1 MGPVSR
7 PPYWPAV
14 TRPHKQAG
22 YMTASDCTKTTT
34 LQKALAKGPSIHVP
48 SIRGNHSAGRPWTLG
63 TSPGVTADAWSAGQR
78 ISPVQR
84 GLTLRRRRPIF
95 FP

>member
-22 YMTASDCTKTTT
+22 YMTASDCHDKAT
-34 LQKALAKGPSIHVP
+34 LQKTLAPGPSIHVP
-48 SIRGNHSAGRPWTLG
+48 GTQWRLQDDRYETL
-63 TSPGVTADAWSAGQR
+63 
-78 ISPVQR
+78 
-84 GLTLRRRRPIF
+84 
-95 FP
+95 